1 MSTVIQMPGEP
12 IAQHPLRA
20 RMAGDPAKAD
30 PVTKLL
36 ASRLHPDDVTRCM
49 QIAFRLRD
57 LALQYRATNQKDY
70 LIEANP
76 AIVGIDI
83 AIVAALLA
91 GSAAAQATAA
101 AELQHGISL
110 AGAAVGQTAAA
121 AELQHGVSL
130 GGAAQGQATASGDI
144 TIGNGIP
151 VVPDAGDRQKIF
163 IGGGGGA
170 RGSRDHRLQQER
182 ERIRRQNDVIMSAV
196 MSSVLRRPIAFCADP
211 ARASPFRAV

>member
-1 MSTVIQMPGEP
+1 MSTVIQMPGQP

-83 AIVAALLA
+83 AIVAALRNLDLQRMLNADELA
-91 GSAAAQATAA
+91 LF
-101 AELQHGISL
+101 AEHARIQQNIVRNPLPFFP
-110 AGAAVGQTAAA
+110 
-121 AELQHGVSL
+121 AECMLEF
-130 GGAAQGQATASGDI
+130 AR
-144 TIGNGIP
+144 N
-151 VVPDAGDRQKIF
+151 
-163 IGGGGGA
+163 GA
-170 RGSRDHRLQQER
+170 RK
-182 ERIRRQNDVIMSAV
+182 N
-196 MSSVLRRPIAFCADP
+196 P
-211 ARASPFRAV
+211 